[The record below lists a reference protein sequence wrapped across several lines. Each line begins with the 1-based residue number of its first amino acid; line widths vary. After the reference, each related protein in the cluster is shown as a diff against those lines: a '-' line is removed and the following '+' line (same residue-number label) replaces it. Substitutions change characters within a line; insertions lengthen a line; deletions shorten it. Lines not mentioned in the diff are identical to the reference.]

1 MAGHLGFIEA
11 VAVDD
16 WFLTTRERG
25 NPFTRLDYR
34 TGGQAWTSG
43 NAASVLIHGVSY
55 FARLRA
61 AVEPQRAGDLLLFT
75 DWRGDPD
82 ERLGDDE
89 LTIADLLGDAAR
101 RGVIVKGLCWRS
113 HLDGLHYFEQQNRT
127 LADDVRK
134 AGGDV
139 VLDQRV
145 RPMGCHHQKFV
156 VLRHP
161 VRPELDVA
169 FTGGIDLCHTR
180 RDDAEHR
187 GDPQTVEMG
196 AVWGS
201 TPAWHDLMI
210 EVRGPAIG
218 DIEATFRERWE
229 DPTSPSPDPISRA
242 EALLH
247 HDDEHP
253 HPLPPQLP
261 DPQPQP
267 QGSHHVQVLRTY
279 PAKHPRYPFAPSGE
293 RSIARAYDKAVR
305 RAERLV
311 YIEDQYFWSGEV
323 VSCFARALADHP
335 DLRLMVVLSTY
346 TTSNTPIANASAMGS
361 RNVAL
366 RDVYDAGG
374 DRVAIYGVENHWST
388 PVYVHSK
395 ICTVDDVWMTVGSD
409 NVNRRSWTHDSELTC
424 AVLDDTLDGASRR
437 PCVPTRTRLAG
448 CRARRLALARE
459 HLDRAEGDDADL
471 VDPASLFAAFAESA
485 ARPAASVARDRHLL
499 SSVTT
504 SRTPIPWEPTR
515 R

>member
-1 MAGHLGFIEA
+1 M
-11 VAVDD
+11 AVDD

-61 AVEPQRAGDLLLFT
+61 AVEQQRAGDLLLFT

-134 AGGDV
+134 AGGEV

-218 DIEATFRERWE
+218 DIEATFRKRWE
-229 DPTSPSPDPISRA
+229 DPTSPSPDPISRT

-261 DPQPQP
+261 DPQP

-279 PAKHPRYPFAPSGE
+279 PAKHPRYPFAPSG
-293 RSIARAYDKAVR
+293 
-305 RAERLV
+305 
-311 YIEDQYFWSGEV
+311 
-323 VSCFARALADHP
+323 
-335 DLRLMVVLSTY
+335 
-346 TTSNTPIANASAMGS
+346 
-361 RNVAL
+361 
-366 RDVYDAGG
+366 
-374 DRVAIYGVENHWST
+374 
-388 PVYVHSK
+388 
-395 ICTVDDVWMTVGSD
+395 
-409 NVNRRSWTHDSELTC
+409 RSWTHDSELTC
-424 AVLDDTLDGASRR
+424 AVLDDTLDGREPPTLRADQDPARR
-437 PCVPTRTRLAG
+437 LPREA
-448 CRARRLALARE
+448 RLALARE